1 MTTDVMKGEVKLL
14 MKWLDPR
21 FRRTTEFTMMIKHET
36 TKCGKD
42 RHPVAEI

>member
-14 MKWLDPR
+14 MKWLETR
-21 FRRTTEFTMMIKHET
+21 FRTAEFTMMIKHET

-42 RHPVAEI
+42 RHPVADI